1 MSYLKN
7 KYKKEI
13 IPVLQQKY
21 GYKNV
26 MQVPK
31 VVKIVLN
38 RGFGEAMSNAQA
50 IEQTVEEFKL
60 VTGQKPLLT
69 KAKKAI
75 SNFKIRKDQVIG
87 CKTTLR
93 SDRMYDFLTKFI
105 NIVLPKIRD
114 FRGVSGNS
122 FDGRGSYTLGIK
134 ESIIFP
140 EVVFDKIDKA
150 RGFDITIVTNA
161 KSDKEAYDL
170 LELMGM
176 PFRKK

>member
-93 SDRMYDFLTKFI
+93 SDRMYDFSTKFI